1 MTNEFFNRETY
12 QKDDIIF
19 NEGDA
24 AFHVFI
30 VESGEVEIHKKNGDH
45 MVKIAT
51 LTKGGLFGEMA
62 LVDNTTRSATAIAG
76 TNCTCIRIPA
86 LIIEHNLKS
95 CPPIIQSIL
104 KILAQ
109 NLRRTT
115 AKSVENSSMNQ
126 SDLSKEPKSEEK
138 KQMQG

>member
-30 VESGEVEIHKKNGDH
+30 VESGEVEIHKKNGD
-45 MVKIAT
+45 
-51 LTKGGLFGEMA
+51 
-62 LVDNTTRSATAIAG
+62 
-76 TNCTCIRIPA
+76 RIPA